1 MYQLHSENKPAKP
14 NLLQV
19 AKITNLQ
26 FQRFPANAF
35 DENGDKV

>member
-1 MYQLHSENKPAKP
+1 MYKLHSETESAKS
-14 NLLQV
+14 NLGQV
-19 AKITNLQ
+19 AKISNLQ